1 MAAFSVRN
9 AFAALFDQPRSK
21 RRVLTSRR
29 TMRATSRPGVERL
42 EPRQVMA
49 GTTIGDSLPV
59 TGGSVTPAIVAP
71 PSGGG
76 SGSQPPTSPSGP
88 ADYTVL
94 TSVWG
99 MGKNA
104 PKLFENDDFMVKVS
118 FVSASGPVYPR
129 PVTVG
134 VWADLNFNKQPDP
147 GEEYNTTTVVPQGF
161 VQARFKAFDD
171 GPWPGNGTPLDT
183 IPIVVTVSD
192 RGVVR
197 QVNTGATVY
206 NVVPMFAKPP
216 EYKPGV
222 DSSGRNYI
230 DVTATF
236 WDPGNRDLFDLRLV
250 SGRTNLTSSRMAPQP
265 QGDEV
270 LKLIQHRFYV
280 PSATSLGEVATL
292 TISDD
297 DSGKDTR
304 WNQWQTV
311 GLNNDDDDHNGIVDM
326 RDRGLV
332 NDDPDVVKLGGLR
345 AVQPGWLLPQMRR
358 PDGELVLFYDP
369 KVVRLWDSPKKG
381 RLFAP
386 YEGLQGEVGSRFLGS
401 ETLYVEGVGFGS
413 TEIYATWTPNKPGFF
428 VNEKMNRTVSH
439 SFTINVTGVDVD
451 IDSDNDEGV
460 KTNFERDEWN
470 EYLEDSPYALGKFVG
485 NSADSSYVPFTVQ
498 LGYVSDSAYSD
509 LGLRFRYDQTLF
521 TVWAYNKDQLLNGP
535 NQILG
540 SDGTYRLGQLGARSN
555 GRLTFWIQSNK
566 EGDQT
571 QIRKY
576 VDDVAAGLVSQLR
589 VDLIGVRGLN
599 NPAISSD
606 SVKVRSIFHN
616 NHDPIDIK
624 DAYGEY
630 PMALQ
635 ADPALRAMG
644 AANLVYQDGTD
655 SKKYALKELSRDEL
669 KKLFL
674 QDPRLARQDGI
685 DGLINSLTETLPD
698 GFRARMYLDHC
709 DTVNGRY
716 VIAFEGTVF
725 TDLRDIV
732 TNLAHTLDGGSAQY
746 TQALNIGSVL
756 AGAAGGVV
764 TVGGSRPF
772 HLAGHSL
779 GGGLASAAAYA
790 SGIHATTFNAAGV
803 NPGIFYSGA
812 MSSDYP
818 PTFPEALNRWRTS
831 NRGQGLIT
839 GYVVGL
845 YDTEFASDYRRD
857 AMDMLHWFQSCG
869 ASWTHAVRTY
879 TADGDQKSVEGLCT
893 FTKLAWVRD
902 EAVYVEEVQA
912 FWRMTVD
919 LEEAFQTAADWTD
932 LVGKVNWLLTV
943 KWSLLGRGLPLVGTS
958 EQSVLSKATSSH
970 YLASIAYGLLHDDA
984 AGWNAYDR
992 GGDRESGERDGG

>member
-1 MAAFSVRN
+1 MSPNFLRRCVARTRK
-9 AFAALFDQPRSK
+9 PR
-21 RRVLTSRR
+21 TSSP
-29 TMRATSRPGVERL
+29 SRIASRLRSIGVERL

-49 GTTIGDSLPV
+49 GTTIGDSLLV
-59 TGGSVTPAIVAP
+59 TDGSATPAIVAP

-76 SGSQPPTSPSGP
+76 SGSQPPAPPSGA
-88 ADYTVL
+88 ADYTIL

-99 MGKNA
+99 MGKNT
-104 PKLFENDDFMVKVS
+104 PKIFENDDFMVKVS
-118 FVSASGPVYPR
+118 FVKAAGPVYPR

-134 VWADLNFNKQPDP
+134 VWADLNFNNQPDP
-147 GEEYNTTTVVPQGF
+147 GEEYNATTVAPQGF
-161 VQARFKAFDD
+161 IQARFKAFDD
-171 GPWPGNGTPLDT
+171 GPWPGNGTPLDK
-183 IPIVVTVSD
+183 IPIVVTVGD
-192 RGVVR
+192 RGAVR
-197 QVNTGATVY
+197 QVHTGATVY
-206 NVVPMFAKPP
+206 NVAPMFAKPP
-216 EYKPGV
+216 EYTPGV
-222 DSSGRNYI
+222 DSSGQEYI
-230 DVTATF
+230 DVKATF
-236 WDPGNRDLFDLRLV
+236 WDPGNKDLFDLRLQ
-250 SGRTNLTSSRMAPQP
+250 SGKTNLTSSRMAPGP
-265 QGDEV
+265 QGDDV
-270 LKLIQHRFYV
+270 LKLIQHRFYN
-280 PSATSLGEVATL
+280 PHAMNLGDVITL

-297 DSGKDTR
+297 DSGKDAR

-311 GLNNDDDDHNGIVDM
+311 GLNNDDDDRNGIIDL

-345 AVQPGWLLPQMRR
+345 AVQPGWLLPQMLS

-369 KVVRLWDSPKKG
+369 SVVRLWDSPKKEK
-381 RLFAP
+381 LFAP
-386 YEGLQGEVGSRFLGS
+386 YQGLSGEVGVRFTGR
-401 ETLYVEGVGFGS
+401 EILYVEGFGFGS

-428 VNEKMNRTVSH
+428 VNEKMNKMVSH
-439 SFTINVTGVDVD
+439 SFTINVAGIDVD

-485 NSADSSYVPFTVQ
+485 NSTDSSYVPFTVQ
-498 LGYVSDSAYSD
+498 LGYVSDSAYAD
-509 LGLRFRYDQTLF
+509 LGLRFGYNQSLF

-535 NQILG
+535 NQMLG
-540 SDGTYRLGQLGARSN
+540 SGWTYSLGQLGARSN
-555 GRLTFWIQSNK
+555 GRLTFWIRSEK
-566 EGDQT
+566 EGDPT

-576 VDDVAAGLVSQLR
+576 VDDFATGLVGQVR
-589 VDLIGVRGLN
+589 VDLVGVRGLN

-616 NHDPIDIK
+616 NRDPIDVK
-624 DAYGEY
+624 DRHGEY

-644 AANLVYQDGTD
+644 AADLVYQDGTD

-669 KKLFL
+669 TKLFL
-674 QDPRLARQDGI
+674 QDPRFARQDAI
-685 DGLINSLTETLPD
+685 NGLINSLTETLSD

-803 NPGIFYSGA
+803 NPGIFYGGA
-812 MSSDYP
+812 MSSGYRLL
-818 PTFPEALNRWRTS
+818 FPEAHDRWRTS

-845 YDTEFASDYRRD
+845 YDTELVADRRD

-879 TADGDQKSVEGLCT
+879 TADGDQKSVEGLHT
-893 FTKLAWVRD
+893 FTNTLVGESAP
-902 EAVYVEEVQA
+902 VYEVQA

-932 LVGKVNWLLTV
+932 LAGKVNWLLTV
-943 KWSLLGRGLPLVGTS
+943 KWSLLGSGIPLVATT
-958 EQSVLSKATSSH
+958 EQTVLLKAKSSH

-992 GGDRESGERDGG
+992 GSDR